1 MRVGAI
7 PTASSGIPHELILN
21 FMLCYARSI
30 YDYHFIGAD
39 GYQADYQTSIML
51 FERLELKAMP
61 LDLEDEDISGF
72 SGDVRRVLAYAR
84 DNRLE

>member
-1 MRVGAI
+1 MRAVFYKI
-7 PTASSGIPHELILN
+7 
-21 FMLCYARSI
+21 YAKSI